1 MGSAADI
8 RDFLLPDLGKKIG
21 ATMNDTE
28 TARMVQD
35 INSALHTLLG
45 QQLAEDRSELVRA
58 PQSVTL
64 DVTNGSTAITFSG
77 YASWMLGCT
86 IKIGSTWNRLQKL
99 SSDPSL
105 EQPWLGETTAGAV
118 ATVYQDCVN
127 LSYALESVLEPVRL
141 GGARIFPLPNKQV
154 LEEARA
160 MRNGDNNTT
169 NNGEIVQA
177 SAQYYL
183 IEDSLSYLE
192 VPATRFQFDTL
203 PTTQQ
208 SLQFS
213 AALRAPQITSLSDT
227 RTFLLPGGR
236 DMEILRPVVRNLFRT
251 FPQFIG
257 DVNEVKLD
265 AQQALQKWSA
275 YSNKGPQPGTLE
287 IYGV

>member
-21 ATMNDTE
+21 ATLTTTE
-28 TARMVQD
+28 TARMVHD

-45 QQLAEDRSELVRA
+45 QQLADDRSALVRA
-58 PQSVTL
+58 PLAVTL
-64 DVTNGSTAITFSG
+64 DVTSGSTAITFSG
-77 YASWMLGCT
+77 FASWMLGCT

-105 EQPWLGETTAGAV
+105 EQPWLGETTAGIA

-127 LSYALESVLEPVRL
+127 LDYALESVLEPVRL
-141 GGARIFPLPNKQV
+141 GGARIFPVPNKQV
-154 LEEARA
+154 LDSTRFTRNASGDLVEA
-160 MRNGDNNTT
+160 
-169 NNGEIVQA
+169 
-177 SAQYYL
+177 SPQYYL
-183 IEDSLSYLE
+183 IEDSLSYLQ

-208 SLQFS
+208 ALQFS
-213 AALRAPQITSLSDT
+213 AALRAPQITGLDDT

-236 DMEILRPVVRNLFRT
+236 DVEILHPVVRFLFRT

-257 DVNEVKLD
+257 DVGEVRAD
-265 AQQALQKWSA
+265 YTQARQQWSM

>member
-21 ATMNDTE
+21 ATMTTTE
-28 TARMVQD
+28 TARMVRD
-35 INSALHTLLG
+35 INSALHLLLG
-45 QQLAEDRSELVRA
+45 QQLAEDRSALVRA
-58 PQSVTL
+58 PLAVTL
-64 DVTNGSTAITFSG
+64 DVTSGSTAITFSS

-105 EQPWLGETTAGAV
+105 EQPWLGDTAAGIA

-127 LSYALESVLEPVRL
+127 LDYALESVQEPVKL
-141 GGARIFPLPNKQV
+141 GSTRIYPVPNKQR
-154 LEEARA
+154 LEDVRATRDSSGNLVEA
-160 MRNGDNNTT
+160 DP
-169 NNGEIVQA
+169 
-177 SAQYYL
+177 QYYL
-183 IEDSLSYLE
+183 MEDSLSYLQ

-208 SLQFS
+208 ALQFT
-213 AALRAPQITSLSDT
+213 ACLRAPQITDLADT

-236 DMEILRPVVRNLFRT
+236 DVEVLHPAVRYLLRT

-257 DVNEVKLD
+257 DVGEVKED
-265 AQQALQKWSA
+265 YKQAMQQWSM

-287 IYGV
+287 IYGI

>member
-8 RDFLLPDLGKKIG
+8 RDYLLPDLGKKIG
-21 ATMNDTE
+21 ATLTTTE
-28 TARMVQD
+28 TARMVRD

-45 QQLAEDRSELVRA
+45 QQLAEDRSALVRA
-58 PQSVTL
+58 PVDVTLSVTS
-64 DVTNGSTAITFSG
+64 GSTAITFSS

-105 EQPWLGETTAGAV
+105 EQPWLGETTAGIA

-127 LSYALESVLEPVRL
+127 LDYALESVQEPVKL
-141 GGARIFPLPNKQV
+141 GNARIYPVPNKQV
-154 LEEARA
+154 LEATRFTRNSSGDLVEA
-160 MRNGDNNTT
+160 
-169 NNGEIVQA
+169 
-177 SAQYYL
+177 SPLYYL
-183 IEDSLSYLE
+183 IEDSLSYLQ

-208 SLQFS
+208 ALQFS
-213 AALRAPQITSLSDT
+213 AALRAPQITDLADT

-236 DMEILRPVVRNLFRT
+236 DVEILHPVVRNLFRT

-257 DVNEVKLD
+257 DVGEVKTD
-265 AQQALQKWSA
+265 FQQAMRQWSA

-287 IYGV
+287 IYGI

>member
-21 ATMNDTE
+21 ATLTTTE
-28 TARMVQD
+28 TARMVRD

-45 QQLAEDRSELVRA
+45 QQLAEDRSALVRA
-58 PQSVTL
+58 PLAVTL
-64 DVTNGSTAITFSG
+64 DVTSGSTAITFSG
-77 YASWMLGCT
+77 FASWMLGCT
-86 IKIGSTWNRLQKL
+86 IKIGSAWNRLQKL

-105 EQPWLGETTAGAV
+105 EQPWLGETTAGIA

-127 LSYALESVLEPVRL
+127 LDYALESVQEPVRL
-141 GGARIFPLPNKQV
+141 GNARIFPVPNKQV
-154 LEEARA
+154 LDATRFTRNASGDLVEA
-160 MRNGDNNTT
+160 
-169 NNGEIVQA
+169 
-177 SAQYYL
+177 SPQYYL
-183 IEDSLSYLE
+183 IEDSLSYLQ

-208 SLQFS
+208 ALQFS
-213 AALRAPQITSLSDT
+213 AALRAPQITDLADT

-236 DMEILRPVVRNLFRT
+236 DVEILHPVVRFLFRT

-257 DVNEVKLD
+257 DVGEVRAD
-265 AQQALQKWSA
+265 YTQARQQWSM